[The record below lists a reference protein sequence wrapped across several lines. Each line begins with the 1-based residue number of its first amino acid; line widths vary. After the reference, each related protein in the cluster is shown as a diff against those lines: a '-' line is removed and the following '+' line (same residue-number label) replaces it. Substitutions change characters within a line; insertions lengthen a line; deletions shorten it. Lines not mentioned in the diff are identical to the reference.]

1 MKLEKLLE
9 GVDGLRSPSGK
20 IPDKDIGDIYFDSRK
35 ASSAGLFVCL
45 RGSLSD
51 GHLYA
56 ASAYE
61 KGCRFFVAEKPLTDL
76 PDDAFVLLCPDTRA
90 ALAVMSDNLFGH
102 PSDELFVIGIT
113 GTKGKT
119 TTALMIYQILNAAGL
134 KCGYIGSN
142 GIDYGDFHIDATNT
156 TPESYILQMY
166 MRHMRLAGVKY
177 LVMEVSSQALYMNRV
192 HSVRFDIC
200 VFTNLSVDHIGGHE
214 HPTFEHY
221 KNCKKSLF
229 SDHGAKTVILNA
241 DDGYAAEMAE
251 AVPPEATILR
261 YAMHSDA
268 DIRATAPTRYRKS
281 DSLGIEFSFT
291 MDGKKF
297 DVSLSFPG
305 NFSVYN
311 AIAAI
316 AVCQR
321 CGVETEDVVRHLS
334 AVKISGRFE
343 IVEAMKEATFVIDYA
358 HNKVSLTSAL
368 ETLRQYQPTRLIC
381 LFGSVGGRTFGRRAE
396 LGEVAAALAD
406 LCILTSD
413 NPDGED
419 PNKILNDIAA
429 QFGEGS
435 CPYRIIPD
443 RAEAI
448 RYAVSIAKE
457 GDIFLFAGK
466 GHERY
471 QLVFGEK
478 LPFSEK
484 EILLAEC
491 QRRLSPQT

>member
-1 MKLEKLLE
+1 MKLKQLFE
-9 GVDGLRSPSGK
+9 GIEGLRHDYGEL
-20 IPDKDIGDIYFDSRK
+20 PDKDIGDIYFDSRK
-35 ASSAGLFVCL
+35 ASGAGVFVCL

-56 ASAYE
+56 PSAYE
-61 KGCRFFVAEKPLTDL
+61 RGCRFFVAETPLLGL
-76 PDDAFVLLCPDTRA
+76 PNDAFIFLCPDTRK
-90 ALAVMSDNLFGH
+90 ALAVMSDNLFCH

-119 TTALMIYQILNAAGL
+119 TTALMIYHVLNASGL
-134 KCGYIGSN
+134 KCGYIGTS

-166 MRHMRLAGVKY
+166 MRHMRMAGVKY
-177 LVMEVSSQALYMNRV
+177 LVMEVSSQALYMSRV
-192 HSVRFDIC
+192 HAVRFDLC

-214 HPTFEHY
+214 HPDFEHY

-229 SDHGAKTVILNA
+229 SDYGAKAVILNA
-241 DDGYAAEMAE
+241 DDGYASEMKA
-251 AVPPEATILR
+251 AVPVGTSILE
-261 YAMHSDA
+261 YAMYADA
-268 DIRATAPTRYRKS
+268 DLRASAPTRYRKS
-281 DSLGIEFSFT
+281 DSLGITFCVTEGGENT
-291 MDGKKF
+291 
-297 DVSLSFPG
+297 DVSLTFPG
-305 NFSVYN
+305 LFSVYN
-311 AIAAI
+311 ALAAI
-316 AVCQR
+316 AVCKK
-321 CGVETEDVVRHLS
+321 CGLTTKEAAKHL
-334 AVKISGRFE
+334 ADARISGRFE

-368 ETLRQYQPTRLIC
+368 ETLREYEPKRLIC

-396 LGEVAAALAD
+396 LGEVAASLAD
-406 LCILTSD
+406 LAILTSD

-419 PNKILNDIAA
+419 PMSIINDIAA

-435 CPYRIIPD
+435 CPYKIIPD

-448 RYAVSIAKE
+448 RYAASIAKE

-471 QLVFGEK
+471 QLVSGEK

-491 QRRLSPQT
+491 QKIATQA